1 MTGIRPVRGVWRV
14 TGIWVRMRNRD
25 GESEDQVDEKGEEGR
40 DAIEN
45 ESARPEEEAAGQS
58 HLGYVEKYG

>member
-1 MTGIRPVRGVWRV
+1 
-14 TGIWVRMRNRD
+14 MRNRD